1 MASSQRY
8 TQKQVETVMEL
19 VKSKQMSLNCASKA
33 FGIPYAPLGDK
44 VRSRRPMQP
53 APKTVL
59 LEDEEKTLVQWLMEL
74 SHRGFGW
81 TKADVK
87 DMVKTILDTRGAKT
101 VFRDYWPG
109 EDWMQAFFKRHPK
122 VVERMGQAPAREIAV
137 VTKESLAEWFQQMKQ
152 YLDTMDPIL
161 LTSPGHV
168 FNADESSFSVCPKAK
183 KKKKK
188 KPTKISSRTGAKH
201 VYSITNSTLQ
211 QVTVLACSSA
221 VGQYCWS
228 SPTPGTF
235 ASMRWKALKMQSL
248 KKNKP
253 RMDGLL
259 RRSFSASW
267 EMSSFPIWEKNDQWC
282 CLWMVIPVITP
293 WPSLLCLFPMLF

>member
-8 TQKQVETVMEL
+8 TQKQVEAVMEL
-19 VKSKQMSLNCASKA
+19 VKSKQMSLNGASKA

-44 VRSRRPMQP
+44 VRGRRPMQP

-81 TKADVK
+81 TKDDVK

-101 VFRDYWPG
+101 VFRDSWPG

-122 VVERMGQAPAREIAV
+122 VVERMGQAPAQEIAV

-168 FNADESSFSVCPKAK
+168 FNADESGFSVCPKAK
-183 KKKKK
+183 KK
-188 KPTKISSRTGAKH
+188 TKTKSAAGQEPNMFTPSQTAHCSR
-201 VYSITNSTLQ
+201 
-211 QVTVLACSSA
+211 
-221 VGQYCWS
+221 
-228 SPTPGTF
+228 
-235 ASMRWKALKMQSL
+235 
-248 KKNKP
+248 
-253 RMDGLL
+253 
-259 RRSFSASW
+259 
-267 EMSSFPIWEKNDQWC
+267 
-282 CLWMVIPVITP
+282 
-293 WPSLLCLFPMLF
+293 